1 MAEEK
6 QKMNE
11 LERTNDQNERLI
23 LDLNKSNHELTE

>member
-6 QKMNE
+6 QQMNE
-11 LERTNDQNERLI
+11 LQRTNDSNERLI